1 MMLDDFVT
9 DTGGGLDDLLPAPPP
24 ASDSKS
30 ASTRA
35 PARTQKK
42 AAAQPPASTRSA
54 TPTATPAGPSKKTT
68 AKKQTP
74 ARPSAS
80 APPTP
85 PKARTKSTESTVPAL
100 ATKTRKNPASKAPS
114 KTESAPIETSP
125 PAAPV
130 THGDAGGTTPAP
142 KVSANRPVGD
152 VAMLSIRIT
161 PEMSQALA
169 RWSLHQLESGAQ
181 LTRVGLVDAAVRS
194 WDDSLTDELVAWAV
208 DEPIVGASSERIV
221 TRVPSDQHHR
231 LKVALARIQVETG
244 YKISLQ
250 AMITWLLRRIIV
262 DEQAD

>member
-24 ASDSKS
+24 DSDSKS

-42 AAAQPPASTRSA
+42 AAARPPASTRSA

-80 APPTP
+80 APPTAR
-85 PKARTKSTESTVPAL
+85 PKTTESTVPAI
-100 ATKTRKNPASKAPS
+100 ATKTRKKPTSKVPS
-114 KTESAPIETSP
+114 KTESAPIKTSP

-130 THGDAGGTTPAP
+130 SHGDVSGTTPAP

-169 RWSLHQLESGAQ
+169 LWSLHQLESGAQ